1 MVECL
6 QRMVIEIVDSKK
18 LIEIKD
24 LNFLTIGYDVYDITN
39 RLHLNDRIFK
49 DLLRRELNNKN
60 QDNES

>member
-49 DLLRRELNNKN
+49 DLSRRELNNKN